1 MKKFFCGVVKFF
13 TILTILA
20 ALAYTVVLYWAKI
33 VDFVARVKGLLAE
46 KKLCCCHDE
55 TDDYADWDE

>member
-20 ALAYTVVLYWAKI
+20 ALAYTVVLYWDKI
-33 VDFVARVKGLLAE
+33 VDFVDRVKGLLAE
-46 KKLCCCHDE
+46 KKLCCCYDE

>member
-20 ALAYTVVLYWAKI
+20 ALAYTCLLYTSQKGGA
-33 VDFVARVKGLLAE
+33 DRLRPLFFVSF
-46 KKLCCCHDE
+46 DE
-55 TDDYADWDE
+55 